1 MWFGILTL
9 LTALI
14 ISVSA
19 AYYSILGLT
28 AIFAAAF
35 WPIVILGSSLE
46 VGKIVSTLWL
56 HKYWDRAEVQYKVYL
71 CSAVAILMVLTSMGV
86 FGFLS
91 KAHSD
96 QGMVSGDVT
105 AKIAIYDEKIKQAR
119 DNITVARGALQQMD
133 AAVDQTL
140 SRSTDERGADKAAQ
154 LRRSQATERNRLLR
168 EIDNEQKKIQ
178 KLNDER
184 APIAAEVRKVE
195 AEVGPIKYIAALIY
209 GDNPEANLL
218 EKAVRWVII
227 LIVVVFDPLALTLL
241 LAATKSIEWERGI
254 NIMAPVSRRPEE
266 KSKEDDEEVKEFF
279 DRARTTAQNIDS
291 GTYQAPE
298 EPNPYQQVKPDAEH
312 WYDHVDED
320 QPVEKS
326 KPRFR
331 VLSGLDSMW
340 NRSKSAPVVDAEAE
354 HAPIETP
361 APVEPVPTVDN
372 TADEGKLVEDESDE
386 HESEERKLETLLER
400 VWKDENPSKTLKRE
414 RQLFRA
420 GIISELPWNNKE
432 FQDRI
437 LSAMNLSADNELPS
451 ASGEVRGFGTA
462 FPEQPAKGD
471 MFLRV
476 DRLPTALFKYNGV
489 NWIEVDKNLSDNY
502 AYDNAY
508 IDHLIEKIDSGEYDP
523 ELLSD
528 SERDHITE
536 RLNSTLKKS

>member
-96 QGMVSGDVT
+96 QGMVSGDVV

-154 LRRSQATERNRLLR
+154 LRRSQAGERNRLLR

-254 NIMAPVSRRPEE
+254 NIMAPAARRPEE
-266 KSKEDDEEVKEFF
+266 NPEEKSEEDDEEVKEFF

-298 EPNPYQQVKPDAEH
+298 EPNPYQQVKPDEEH
-312 WYDHVDED
+312 WYDHIDED

-326 KPRFR
+326 KPKFR

-354 HAPIETP
+354 HAPIEQSISDP
-361 APVEPVPTVDN
+361 DPIIDDHDDD
-372 TADEGKLVEDESDE
+372 DEIIDTHED
-386 HESEERKLETLLER
+386 SEERKIESLCER
-400 VWKDENPSKTLKRE
+400 AWKDENPGKTLKRE

-420 GIISELPWNNKE
+420 GIIGELPWNNKE
-432 FQDRI
+432 FQDRV
-437 LSAMNLSADNELPS
+437 LSGMNLLADNELPS
-451 ASGEVRGFGTA
+451 TSGEVRGFGTT
-462 FPEQPAKGD
+462 FPETPVKGD
-471 MFLRV
+471 MFLKV
-476 DRLPTALFKYNGV
+476 DRLPTALFKYNGA
-489 NWIEVDKNLSDNY
+489 NWIEVDKTLSDNY

-508 IDHLIEKIDSGEYDP
+508 IDHLIEKIDRGEYDP